1 MSYNNSS
8 STLCHALDLY
18 INLIE
23 YSFNNDSKLIEKYYL
38 NFSNENLNLS
48 QNSKLNLEK
57 LFVNIWHNDEI
68 KLISS
73 LLDLS
78 SKKNNE
84 SKEYYITSIKSILD
98 TKKIEIKKIIQNTTE
113 LF

>member
-1 MSYNNSS
+1 MIQGPLRWTYGNNREEIHYLLKPILRAIKLYDPCNNPLIKNIFEYAIKGLKLLKMSYNNSS

-48 QNSKLNLEK
+48 QNSKLNLENY
-57 LFVNIWHNDEI
+57 L
-68 KLISS
+68 
-73 LLDLS
+73 
-78 SKKNNE
+78 
-84 SKEYYITSIKSILD
+84 
-98 TKKIEIKKIIQNTTE
+98 
-113 LF
+113 